1 MVYSVS
7 EIYEAFG
14 SLLEVNILNLWKYIV
29 SEIYESPLTESR
41 LTAFRCVPSVVERAD
56 E

>member
-7 EIYEAFG
+7 EFTKLFG

-29 SEIYESPLTESR
+29 SEIYESPLTEE
-41 LTAFRCVPSVVERAD
+41 LTDTLQS
-56 E
+56 